1 VSATEK
7 KGRRHTSFVEAVEVI
22 SIDKTIPFDWA
33 DVKVEKYR
41 GSGAGGQHRN
51 KTETCI
57 RLTHCPTGI
66 VASGTESRSQ
76 HQNLKVAEALLRSR
90 LECGR
95 VDTDVPVDQ
104 QWNWCEWRNEVTL
117 PNGKKKNMTQVLKKG
132 I

>member
-1 VSATEK
+1 MSATEK

-22 SIDKTIPFDWA
+22 TYDKTIRFDWS

-51 KTETCI
+51 KTETCV

-76 HQNLKVAEALLRSR
+76 HQNLKAAERLLRSR

-95 VDTDVPVDQ
+95 VDVDVAVDQ

-117 PNGKKKNMTQVLKKG
+117 PNGKKKPMTQLLKKG
-132 I
+132 A